1 MAQLGAERDYYNPPL
16 ESGAHALNAIAVA
29 KIALAIAGIVV
40 FMLGVRTG
48 VDLVRWTGVAL
59 VAVAFLLRFLGRG
72 RRDAVAPNSE
82 DR

>member
-1 MAQLGAERDYYNPPL
+1 M
-16 ESGAHALNAIAVA
+16 NAIAVA

-48 VDLVRWTGVAL
+48 ADLVRWTGVAL